1 MGIGHAFSSASSLS
15 WRSIASI
22 SDTFW
27 RASTH
32 HDLTAVCEFIIRQF
46 FETRGAMGAA
56 GAMPFA
62 PVEEPGQ
69 HQMLFQLFE
78 LGKAAGLL

>member
-1 MGIGHAFSSASSLS
+1 MTASS
-15 WRSIASI
+15 
-22 SDTFW
+22 
-27 RASTH
+27 
-32 HDLTAVCEFIIRQF
+32 EFIIRQF